1 MKSGRW
7 RRNEGG
13 QRVCVEM
20 CARVCASVQLPRK
33 DKREKRFV
41 RNGMKLVALSKV
53 MKGCFRNNQRSVFV
67 AFLSVFIIHIHID
80 KFSNTACFLIV

>member
-1 MKSGRW
+1 MGGGGAESVC
-7 RRNEGG
+7 RNVCTS
-13 QRVCVEM
+13 VCV
-20 CARVCASVQLPRK
+20 SVQLPRK

-67 AFLSVFIIHIHID
+67 AF
-80 KFSNTACFLIV
+80 